1 MSMISKEEKQ
11 KIIEEVIRARAERP
25 QQIEQMKI
33 RQQQGWNIAR
43 KCAEVLKRDFGVTKV
58 MLFGSMLVLEDIFPD
73 SDIDLGV
80 WGLTAKNF
88 LQAWCAVDDVV
99 SQSGYDFPPVD
110 LVDAATAKPY
120 ILKAIL
126 EEGLEL

>member
-58 MLFGSMLVLEDIFPD
+58 MLFGSMLVLEDIFP
-73 SDIDLGV
+73 
-80 WGLTAKNF
+80 
-88 LQAWCAVDDVV
+88 
-99 SQSGYDFPPVD
+99 
-110 LVDAATAKPY
+110 LV
-120 ILKAIL
+120 LV
-126 EEGLEL
+126 